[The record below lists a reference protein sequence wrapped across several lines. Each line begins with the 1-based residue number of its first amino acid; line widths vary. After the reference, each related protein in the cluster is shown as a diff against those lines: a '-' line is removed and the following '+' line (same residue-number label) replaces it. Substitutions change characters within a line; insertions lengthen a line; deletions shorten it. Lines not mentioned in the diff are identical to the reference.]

1 LIENLI
7 LEKNYLYAVDLI
19 DETIKKV
26 ESEQLRNVVAI
37 EEINKSIQK
46 TKRNIHEFL
55 IEELQKHIY
64 VQTKSQNPKKMMKTI
79 IDSLEKLGKISETQ
93 SFNCFT
99 QFLGRL
105 IQLVG
110 FKLRSIMELFIKEF
124 ISKFDFK
131 KFNTKV

>member
-1 LIENLI
+1 LIEKLI
-7 LEKNYLYAVDLI
+7 LEKNYISAVELI
-19 DETIKKV
+19 DETIIKV

-46 TKRNIHEFL
+46 TKRDIHEFL

-93 SFNCFT
+93 SFIWFT
-99 QFLGRL
+99 QFFR
-105 IQLVG
+105 
-110 FKLRSIMELFIKEF
+110 
-124 ISKFDFK
+124 
-131 KFNTKV
+131 